1 MFLSVSMRVPPNR
14 VCLGGN
20 LGTASFSSN
29 PTHLNS
35 TPTNN
40 QRGERAPVPKISEQV
55 TLS

>member
-1 MFLSVSMRVPPNR
+1 MFLSVSMRVPPKR

-20 LGTASFSSN
+20 LGTASFSN
-29 PTHLNS
+29 PTHMNS

-40 QRGERAPVPKISEQV
+40 QRGERAPVPEISKQF